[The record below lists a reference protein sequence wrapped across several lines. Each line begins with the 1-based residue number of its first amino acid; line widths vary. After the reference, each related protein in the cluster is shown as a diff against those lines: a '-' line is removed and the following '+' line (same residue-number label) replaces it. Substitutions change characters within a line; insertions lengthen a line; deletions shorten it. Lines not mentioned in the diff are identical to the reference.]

1 MPISRSQMPRQMYGL
16 GSIVK
21 SIGKTIKKVVKS
33 PIGKAA
39 ILGLGAYGLGGGFG
53 AGFKFGNLPGAGL
66 FSGKGAGLGSMFGKV
81 KNLYSGL
88 SGTQKLMGAA
98 GSLGLAALAG
108 APEEVQME
116 SQRNVGAL
124 RQYLASYYKNLG
136 YSADQIAENVARDT
150 SEYTSGQ
157 GGYAMGGRVN
167 YQVGGE
173 VSYDATDPIYG
184 SSAITVTPETVAD
197 TFGNQVQQQMGNTY
211 NPPLIKNVMQNQN
224 IAGNPNGVGITN
236 LPGAEPITN
245 LPIATPDRPIT
256 NLPGAEPITNL
267 PVSDPTIRN
276 QADIADPVTGKTIP
290 KNFMSGFQSFLQ
302 ESGAMNRPM
311 TGDVVSYRLPDG
323 AVQQGNSTMRGLM
336 NQYLK
341 SIGQSPT
348 TGVPASDR
356 RINTNASPLAQAAMA
371 NGGRISLKN
380 GTPKQEIVKPSD
392 SMMVDTT
399 TSNPMPK
406 EKSLKENLDFV
417 KETKGGVSPSTTMY
431 MFKMYLDEAL
441 KKGQITK
448 EKYNKMLMPFF
459 GKTSEG
465 ITRDFERYEQSM
477 AYGGRMGYESGT
489 ENPLAKLLEDIP
501 LTKGPYKIKRDKDGK
516 IIPPPP
522 PLRGP
527 YKIKRDKDGKIIP
540 PPPPLLLRNKS
551 ANGGRI
557 NRAYGSDDLVEQASG
572 IEGLD
577 ININPKGV
585 KELDLRETGGF
596 IPPVGVKEK
605 ADDIPAMLSN
615 NEFVFTADAVRAAG
629 GGSVNKGAQIM
640 YDTMKK
646 LENGGTV

>member
-1 MPISRSQMPRQMYGL
+1 MYGL

-336 NQYLK
+336 NQYLE

-348 TGVPASDR
+348 TGVPASR
-356 RINTNASPLAQAAMA
+356 VNVNQNASPLAQAAMA
-371 NGGRISLKN
+371 DGGRISLKN

-392 SMMVDTT
+392 SMMKDTT
-399 TSNPMPK
+399 TSDQIA
-406 EKSLKENLDFV
+406 KSLARKLTTYQESAKGVDRDTKIFLMNDFKKDLKNTGYTLEEV
-417 KETKGGVSPSTTMY
+417 MRY
-431 MFKMYLDEAL
+431 MKP
-441 KKGQITK
+441 K
-448 EKYNKMLMPFF
+448 
-459 GKTSEG
+459 
-465 ITRDFERYEQSM
+465 M
-477 AYGGRMGYESGT
+477 AY
-489 ENPLAKLLEDIP
+489 
-501 LTKGPYKIKRDKDGK
+501 
-516 IIPPPP
+516 
-522 PLRGP
+522 
-527 YKIKRDKDGKIIP
+527 
-540 PPPPLLLRNKS
+540 
-551 ANGGRI
+551 GGRI

>member
-1 MPISRSQMPRQMYGL
+1 MPRQMYGL
-16 GSIVK
+16 GSLVK
-21 SIGKTIKKVVKS
+21 SIGKTVKKVVKS

-39 ILGLGAYGLGGGFG
+39 ILGFTGAGLMGLGPLSGLGGLG
-53 AGFKFGNLPGAGL
+53 AKMGSLFSGGGAGL
-66 FSGKGAGLGSMFGKV
+66 ASMFTKA
-81 KNLYSGL
+81 KNLYTGL
-88 SGTQKLMGAA
+88 SGAQKLIGA

-116 SQRNVGAL
+116 SQRDVGAL
-124 RQYLASYYKNLG
+124 RQYLSSYYKNLG
-136 YSADQIAENVARDT
+136 YSADQIAQNVARDT

-167 YQVGGE
+167 YQ
-173 VSYDATDPIYG
+173 S
-184 SSAITVTPETVAD
+184 
-197 TFGNQVQQQMGNTY
+197 
-211 NPPLIKNVMQNQN
+211 
-224 IAGNPNGVGITN
+224 
-236 LPGAEPITN
+236 
-245 LPIATPDRPIT
+245 
-256 NLPGAEPITNL
+256 
-267 PVSDPTIRN
+267 
-276 QADIADPVTGKTIP
+276 
-290 KNFMSGFQSFLQ
+290 
-302 ESGAMNRPM
+302 
-311 TGDVVSYRLPDG
+311 
-323 AVQQGNSTMRGLM
+323 
-336 NQYLK
+336 
-341 SIGQSPT
+341 
-348 TGVPASDR
+348 
-356 RINTNASPLAQAAMA
+356 
-371 NGGRISLKN
+371 

-459 GKTSEG
+459 GETGEG
-465 ITRDFERYEQSM
+465 VTRDFKRYEQNM
-477 AYGGRMGYESGT
+477 AY
-489 ENPLAKLLEDIP
+489 
-501 LTKGPYKIKRDKDGK
+501 
-516 IIPPPP
+516 
-522 PLRGP
+522 
-527 YKIKRDKDGKIIP
+527 
-540 PPPPLLLRNKS
+540 
-551 ANGGRI
+551 GGRI

-629 GGSVNKGAQIM
+629 GGSVNKGAQVM
-640 YDTMKK
+640 YDAMKK

>member
-21 SIGKTIKKVVKS
+21 SIGKTVKKVVKS

-39 ILGLGAYGLGGGFG
+39 ILGFTGAGLMGLGPLSGLGGFG
-53 AGFKFGNLPGAGL
+53 AKMGSL
-66 FSGKGAGLGSMFGKV
+66 FSGGGAGLGSMFGKA
-81 KNLYSGL
+81 KNFIGANKML
-88 SGTQKLMGAA
+88 AA
-98 GSLGLAALAG
+98 GSLGLASLAG

-136 YSADQIAENVARDT
+136 YSDNQIAENVARDT

-167 YQVGGE
+167 YQ
-173 VSYDATDPIYG
+173 D
-184 SSAITVTPETVAD
+184 
-197 TFGNQVQQQMGNTY
+197 
-211 NPPLIKNVMQNQN
+211 
-224 IAGNPNGVGITN
+224 
-236 LPGAEPITN
+236 
-245 LPIATPDRPIT
+245 
-256 NLPGAEPITNL
+256 
-267 PVSDPTIRN
+267 
-276 QADIADPVTGKTIP
+276 
-290 KNFMSGFQSFLQ
+290 
-302 ESGAMNRPM
+302 
-311 TGDVVSYRLPDG
+311 
-323 AVQQGNSTMRGLM
+323 
-336 NQYLK
+336 
-341 SIGQSPT
+341 
-348 TGVPASDR
+348 
-356 RINTNASPLAQAAMA
+356 
-371 NGGRISLKN
+371 
-380 GTPKQEIVKPSD
+380 GTPKNVILPKAKPRESRGKRILDLLANNKQGAINTLGAKGLFDLVGQSAVQAYRKGEISKSQYD
-392 SMMVDTT
+392 SMI
-399 TSNPMPK
+399 K
-406 EKSLKENLDFV
+406 
-417 KETKGGVSPSTTMY
+417 
-431 MFKMYLDEAL
+431 
-441 KKGQITK
+441 
-448 EKYNKMLMPFF
+448 PFF
-459 GKTSEG
+459 GEPSE
-465 ITRDFERYEQSM
+465 RLSKRVFEETKELR
-477 AYGGRMGYESGT
+477 ANGGRMGYESGT

-522 PLRGP
+522 PL
-527 YKIKRDKDGKIIP
+527 
-540 PPPPLLLRNKS
+540 LLRNKE

-629 GGSVNKGAQIM
+629 GGSVNKGAQVM
-640 YDTMKK
+640 YDAMKK